1 MNKEITQPILSEQ
14 EYSDALARIEFLM
27 DLELTPELDEEFNE
41 LVDQIEVYE
50 DRHFPIEKPDPIE
63 AIKFRMDQ
71 SGLTRKD
78 LEPIIGSRSKV
89 SEVLSGKRELTLKM
103 IRALNKHLKIPA
115 EILIRNEGDLPEVPA
130 DFEFDRFPINEIVKR
145 GWIKKIPDIKDK
157 YEEIIQ
163 GLISQAGGWV
173 AIPKPF
179 LRQGRGLRMNENTDK
194 YALLLW
200 CIYVLG
206 KARNII
212 LTTTYKKGTITP
224 HFLREL
230 AKLSCFENGP
240 LLAREKLANH
250 GIALVVEKNL
260 PKTYLDGAAFWTVDN
275 TPVVGMTIRYDRID
289 NFWFCL
295 LHELAHIG
303 RHMPD
308 GNGEVFIDDLD
319 LRNLTKGQASKY
331 EHEADQWAKEALIPS
346 SLWNKHPIKNQPS
359 EKNVLSLAEKASI
372 HPAIVAGRIRHEKKN
387 YKLLT
392 QFMDRVNPEIFD

>member
-50 DRHFPIEKPDPIE
+50 NRHFPIEKPDPIE

-130 DFEFDRFPINEIVKR
+130 DLEFDRFPIMEIVKR

-206 KARNII
+206 QARNIN
-212 LTTTYKKGTITP
+212 LTKTYKKGTITP

-230 AKLSCFENGP
+230 AKLSYFENGP

-250 GIALVVEKNL
+250 GIVLVVEKNL

-308 GNGEVFIDDLD
+308 GNGEVFIDDQD
-319 LRNLTKGQASKY
+319 LQNLTKGQAGQY
-331 EHEADQWAKEALIPS
+331 EHQADQWAKEALIPT
-346 SLWNKHPIKNQPS
+346 SLWNKHPVKNQPS
-359 EKNVLSLAEKASI
+359 EKNVLSLAEIASI

-387 YKLLT
+387 YKLLR
-392 QFMDRVNPEIFD
+392 QFMDKVNPEIFD